1 MITKTEFC
9 MDVLIKEAKELNKS
23 IKDLKENDIMQSSSL
38 AVVMEYFG
46 LLHDPELIQYVS
58 TRGGMFL
65 MTETCGMLSTRE
77 MLEILPDENEE
88 EFRFLQR
95 ETIDE
100 FQALFESLTNKTYEV
115 YLKDGKNEG
124 LKKIWAKFRSQRL
137 EKFFN

>member
-1 MITKTEFC
+1 
-9 MDVLIKEAKELNKS
+9 
-23 IKDLKENDIMQSSSL
+23 
-38 AVVMEYFG
+38 
-46 LLHDPELIQYVS
+46 
-58 TRGGMFL
+58 